1 MSETEEQLREAM
13 EMMKPIQDAADPDF
27 LFEAPLVEVRGMKT
41 MVENVQENIQDT
53 DLPEEHREWLL
64 EGVDEMLSAINSTL
78 QIRTPIDPTE
88 DD

>member
-13 EMMKPIQDAADPDF
+13 EMIKPIQDAADSDF

>member
-13 EMMKPIQDAADPDF
+13 EMMKPIQDAADSDF